1 MSVTLLVTDR
11 NLAPVGDPISTWTNL
26 DIVGRFNEPISGSF
40 DAPADAGLMAQFGS
54 GNRIVVVRDGAVFAA
69 GPIEKPGPLQ
79 WEAGG
84 GDNGGRGKVTVH
96 FADDSPLIAGK
107 VAYPDPTR
115 DAITQTT
122 ATSWTMTDTAENVM
136 RALVDA
142 NAGPG
147 ALAYRRVPQL
157 VLGPAAGLGSTIT
170 LTLRYDP
177 LGDALRSAAIAGG
190 GLGYRT
196 AQVGTAIEFQVY
208 APVDRSA
215 HVRFSRELGNLRA
228 LTWDPEA
235 PTVTAAIVAG
245 QGEGTARQIREV
257 ADATAIAGWWR
268 LEAFVDQR
276 QTNVTAE
283 LDAAGR
289 EALASGGEQAK
300 LTTVTVDTADQRYG
314 RDYQLGDI
322 VTVELWPG
330 AEVADVVRGF
340 HLQASAKSGE
350 VMTAVI
356 GSQDATRDPRWL
368 AVGRDLYRRLGRLER
383 I

>member
-1 MSVTLLVTDR
+1 MTVTLLVTDR

-40 DAPADAGLMAQFGS
+40 NAPADTDLMAQLQP
-54 GNRIVVVRDGAVFAA
+54 GNRIVVVRDGAVFTA
-69 GPIEKPGPLQ
+69 GPIEKPGPFQ

-96 FADDSPLIAGK
+96 FADDSALVAGK
-107 VAYPDPTR
+107 LAYPDPAR
-115 DAITQTT
+115 DATTQTT
-122 ATSWTMTDTAENVM
+122 ATSWTMTASAEAVM
-136 RALVDA
+136 RALVNV

-157 VLGPAAGLGSTIT
+157 VLGALAGIGSTIT

-190 GLGYRT
+190 GLGYRV
-196 AQVGTAIEFQVY
+196 AQIGTTIEFQVY

-215 HVRFSRELGNLRA
+215 HVRFSRELGNLRS
-228 LTWDPEA
+228 LTFDPEA

-257 ADATAIAGWWR
+257 TDATAIASWWR

-276 QTNVTAE
+276 QTAVLAE

-300 LTTVTVDTADQRYG
+300 LTTVTIDTVDQRYG
-314 RDYQLGDI
+314 RDYVLGDI
-322 VTVELWPG
+322 VAVELWPG

-340 HLQASAKSGE
+340 HFQANPKSGE

-356 GSQDATRDPRWL
+356 GSQEATRDPRWL
-368 AVGRDLYRRLGRLER
+368 AVGRDLYRRIGRLER